1 MSSQPAGSPA
11 ETAGHYDG
19 ARGCA
24 LRYLAAMEA
33 RDLDTARRLVA
44 ADLELIFPGSVRRGD
59 LGEIVSGSAA
69 RYRRI
74 DKHVEGCDICELPG
88 GTSVVYVR
96 GTLHGQWPDGRDFAG
111 IRFIDRFELCDGLIR
126 RQEVWNDAGE
136 WRLRERRG

>member
-11 ETAGHYDG
+11 EIAMHYDG

-33 RDLDTARRLVA
+33 RDLDTASRLVS
-44 ADLELIFPGSVRRGD
+44 ADLELVFPGSVRRSE

-74 DKHVEGCDICELPG
+74 GKRVEGCDLCELPD

-96 GTLHGQWPDGRDFAG
+96 GTLHGQWPDGSDFAG
-111 IRFIDRFELCDGLIR
+111 IRFIDRFELRDGLIR

-136 WRLRERRG
+136 WRLRERRI